1 MSGITHHLSSYEDKY
16 PDRVNGL
23 EKQLLVDDW
32 MGSEDDVVVVTEPI
46 VWTENIFKEAIIP
59 LTK

>member
-1 MSGITHHLSSYEDKY
+1 MSGITHHLGSYEDKY

-46 VWTENIFKEAIIP
+46 
-59 LTK
+59 L